1 MIDVELLFAR
11 VSRLDPRDLDR
22 WVSMAWVRPEA
33 GGEGYLFHEIDVARV
48 ALIRELTDD
57 MQVGEEALPIVLS
70 LLDQLYD
77 ARRRIREVGQAL
89 ADVAPEDLRFALL
102 RRLTDR
108 APGRD
113 DRSDPERRRPGA

>member
-102 RRLTDR
+102 RRLIKR